1 MTNSFP
7 FKILIGILQTG
18 IRPMW
23 EDPVNKEG
31 GRWLLQLDRN
41 QRSRYLDRIWLEI
54 MLYLIGGDH
63 IDSSSDDCI
72 NGAVVN
78 IRNRADKVSLWLSIA
93 DKAQG
98 HGPQILEVGNEL
110 KRRMDIPKHIAINF
124 ETHANVSS
132 RRGSTAKSEFTL

>member
-1 MTNSFP
+1 
-7 FKILIGILQTG
+7 
-18 IRPMW
+18 MW

-63 IDSSSDDCI
+63 IDSSTDDCI

-93 DKAQG
+93 DKNQG

-110 KRRMDIPKHIAINF
+110 KRRMDIPKHIAYDIKQQKDLSFFKNSNSG
-124 ETHANVSS
+124 HA
-132 RRGSTAKSEFTL
+132 L